1 MKTQIPERFKHTL
14 IFNYNAFTDNISVIR
29 ATDSVLMGYLQDNKT
44 SFAAI
49 ASNGLCSNSFT
60 NIEHA
65 ICFIISKYNSKKC
78 VVNQN
83 QVSLF

>member
-1 MKTQIPERFKHTL
+1 MKTQIPERFKNTL

-29 ATDSVLMGYLQDNKT
+29 ATDSVLIGYLQDNKT

-49 ASNGLCSNSFT
+49 ASNGLSSNSFS

-65 ICFIISKYNSKKC
+65 ICYILSKYNSNKC
-78 VVNQN
+78 VVHNK